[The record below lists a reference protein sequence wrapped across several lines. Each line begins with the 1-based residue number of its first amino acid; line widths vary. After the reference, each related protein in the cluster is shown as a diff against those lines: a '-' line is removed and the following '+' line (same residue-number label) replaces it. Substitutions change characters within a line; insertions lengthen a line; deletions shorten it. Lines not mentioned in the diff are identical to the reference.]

1 MDLTTKEVIVLLL
14 ISIND
19 DKMLLDDYKFEDYY
33 EIIDSLINK
42 GLIYSQSGNSYIIT
56 KTAKTRISNHILKE
70 KNLPEYISKY
80 SFPEAFDKFF
90 STASPNAINTLLLSW
105 LNSNKFTGLNP
116 VTLKRLVEIANNE
129 INNINNKTKVNLLI
143 KK

>member
-14 ISIND
+14 IHIDNNQI
-19 DKMLLDDYKFEDYY
+19 LFDDYN

-105 LNSNKFTGLNP
+105 LNSNKFSGLNP
-116 VTLKRLVEIANNE
+116 VTLKRLIEIANNE
-129 INNINNKTKVNLLI
+129 IDNINNNKSKVNLLI
-143 KK
+143 KNEKR